1 MDNLVIDRDQGVY
14 RFSEKGKEYQFPT
27 VTTVLDSI
35 FPFEWGTEWAL
46 ERGRKVHRATALLD
60 GWGDGS
66 GLDWSTVHPSLL
78 PYVEAYAKFKA
89 EAKMTPVVIE
99 VPMRSMK
106 YRYACT
112 PDRIVSF
119 KRGRKEVWAI
129 LDIKTGSLDPKTA
142 LQLAA
147 GLQAFKETP
156 WMPGLP
162 KSGLVERL
170 ALVLRNDGTA
180 KPTWFEDQ
188 GDLGVFV
195 SLLHAHEW
203 GRKNYGSSRTRKG

>member
-1 MDNLVIDRDQGVY
+1 MDNLVIDREQGVY
-14 RFSEKGKEYQFPT
+14 RFTERGKEYQFPT

-78 PYVEAYAKFKA
+78 PYVEAYAKFRA

-112 PDRIVSF
+112 PDRIVRF

-147 GLQAFKETP
+147 GLQAFKETTLD
-156 WMPGLP
+156 MGLP
-162 KSGLVERL
+162 TSGLERL

-188 GDLGVFV
+188 GDLGVFL
-195 SLLHAHEW
+195 SLLNAHQW
-203 GRKNYGSSRTRKG
+203 GVKNYGNSRTRKG